1 VRGADKAVREFVEG
15 VARHAYDGTTLLVSG
30 VPEASDQTGL
40 AKLNA
45 FIDWI
50 EPQAR
55 AKGLGAG
62 RRKS

>member
-1 VRGADKAVREFVEG
+1 MREIIEG
-15 VARHAYDGTTLLVSG
+15 VARHAYDRTTLLVSG

-55 AKGLGAG
+55 AKGLSAG
-62 RRKS
+62 RRKP